1 MSVVWLTGA
10 TIIDGTGA
18 DPIEN
23 CAVAVEKRAHQCT
36 RWHAT
41 HGGGGAGLRWADNH
55 ARPHRRTRSSRWI
68 EAISHRACGVRSR

>member
-23 CAVAVEKRAHQCT
+23 CAVAVENGRISAL
-36 RWHAT
+36 
-41 HGGGGAGLRWADNH
+41 GGTPPTGG
-55 ARPHRRTRSSRWI
+55 RRCWT
-68 EAISHRACGVRSR
+68 ALG